1 MPNQNVTEAEFI
13 RMLVVGITG
22 KDLQENYLTELW
34 SDKYYHFLHF
44 KNYPV
49 HGFADKTKR
58 DQYITRAHVAELISS
73 ADGVNY
79 DGNQAIQY
87 VLGKST
93 HKAESR
99 AKTRLKGM

>member
-49 HGFADKTKR
+49 YT
-58 DQYITRAHVAELISS
+58 
-73 ADGVNY
+73 
-79 DGNQAIQY
+79 
-87 VLGKST
+87 
-93 HKAESR
+93 
-99 AKTRLKGM
+99 

>member
-58 DQYITRAHVAELISS
+58 PIHNAGPCGRADIQRRWREL
-73 ADGVNY
+73 
-79 DGNQAIQY
+79 
-87 VLGKST
+87 
-93 HKAESR
+93 
-99 AKTRLKGM
+99 